1 MATMC
6 RVSGERTKKRE
17 RWQTRMTP
25 AALPMQAHCAH
36 PAAEVPTI
44 AARHALSYDRMITAH
59 DAAPHI
65 DELATR
71 QRENFPEIEDPLFWS
86 FYERSRAYS
95 LVHVTGF
102 YNVYQSLRY
111 IASNRIRG
119 NAVECGCF
127 LGGVALFMGLVRRE
141 LRLDDME
148 IVLFDTFRGAP
159 AGSTDVVMGT
169 PFVEPCELPSYRDTV
184 PRNIASVLGDTRGYR
199 FVEGL
204 VQDTL
209 PITATG
215 DLALLRLDTDYY
227 ESTAVEF
234 TTLYPR
240 LVPGGAL
247 IVDDYGMFAGAR
259 RATDEYFATLARP
272 PLLNRIDVAVWAG
285 VKPG

>member
-1 MATMC
+1 
-6 RVSGERTKKRE
+6 
-17 RWQTRMTP
+17 
-25 AALPMQAHCAH
+25 
-36 PAAEVPTI
+36 
-44 AARHALSYDRMITAH
+44 MITAH

-65 DELATR
+65 DELPTR
-71 QRENFPEIEDPLFWS
+71 KRENFPEIQDPVFWS
-86 FYERSRAYS
+86 FYEMARAYS

-111 IASNRIRG
+111 VARNRIRG

-141 LRLDDME
+141 LGLDGMQ

-159 AGSTDVVMGT
+159 AGSTDIVMGT
-169 PFVEPCELPSYRDTV
+169 PFVEPCELPSYRETV
-184 PRNIASVLGDTRGYR
+184 PRNIESVLGSTQGYR

-209 PITATG
+209 PVTDTG

-227 ESTAVEF
+227 ESTAAEF
-234 TTLYPR
+234 AALYPR
-240 LVPGGAL
+240 LVPGGVL
-247 IVDDYGMFAGAR
+247 IVDDYGMFEGSR
-259 RATDEYFATLARP
+259 RATDEYFATLERP

-285 VKPG
+285 VKPALPLLPRR